1 MDENGKRKRATI
13 SDHIHAI
20 SQDQVSR
27 EDQLEFKLKI
37 DGDQLDD
44 LMIQFPPEM
53 DENWVRYGLAK
64 LGQISRLPNWQK
76 IVVLCVHN
84 TTSAL
89 NS

>member
-1 MDENGKRKRATI
+1 MGGRVFRHMIYVGFVDRVRGGI
-13 SDHIHAI
+13 GIHEMLKGG
-20 SQDQVSR
+20 V
-27 EDQLEFKLKI
+27 FK
-37 DGDQLDD
+37 GEGF
-44 LMIQFPPEM
+44 MIQFPREM